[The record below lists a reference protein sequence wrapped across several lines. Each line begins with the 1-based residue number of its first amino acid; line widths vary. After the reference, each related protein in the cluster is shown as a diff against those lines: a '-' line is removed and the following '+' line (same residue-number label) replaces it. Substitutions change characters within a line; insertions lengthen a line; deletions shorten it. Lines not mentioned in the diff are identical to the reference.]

1 MLRLILRALWGLILA
16 AVAGTAHAE
25 APNIIVILADDMGLG
40 DVGAYGSRTIRTP
53 NIDRI
58 GREGVQLSNFFA
70 SANVCTPSR
79 AGLLTGRY
87 PARSGLAAGVIF
99 PHSDYGLPA
108 TMATLPD
115 ILRKAGY
122 RTAML
127 GKWHLG
133 ASDAAWPTAH
143 GFDSFWGVPYS
154 NDMKPLPLYRGKS
167 VIEPVLTQETFSQ
180 RMVAEARAVI
190 TAPSDK
196 PFFLYVAHI
205 SPHVPLRPG
214 PAFRGKSGAG
224 VYGDAVEEVDWTTGE
239 ILKAVKAA
247 GKDRDTILV
256 FTSDN
261 GPWWEGS
268 AADRRGGK
276 GGTFEGGYAVPM
288 LVRWPG
294 QIRPRTQSAAI
305 AMNIDLMP
313 TLAALAGAAV
323 PEGLDGRD
331 IMPVLKGA
339 ARSPH
344 DHLLFFANDTIAAV
358 RTQDWRM
365 VVSAYYQTYF
375 APLDA
380 SGYRLL
386 FSTRDGPAEQYSLAD
401 RYPQVVERLQGVIDT
416 ARAEFSAIPQR
427 RTDPF
432 SKAPPILPT
441 SPEGP
446 TS

>member
-1 MLRLILRALWGLILA
+1 MWRVFLGLLLALCGSATRAA
-16 AVAGTAHAE
+16 
-25 APNIIVILADDMGLG
+25 APNIIVILADDLGLG
-40 DVGAYGSRTIRTP
+40 DVGAYGNRTIRTP

-58 GREGVQLSNFFA
+58 GREGARLDNFFA

-79 AGLLTGRY
+79 AGLMTGQY
-87 PARSGLAAGVIF
+87 PVRSGMAVGVAF
-99 PHSDYGLPA
+99 PHSDHGLPVA
-108 TMATLPD
+108 KLTLPGV
-115 ILRKAGY
+115 LRAAGY

-154 NDMKPLPLYRGKS
+154 NDMKPLPLYRGKK
-167 VIEPVLTQETFSQ
+167 VIEPLLAQETFST
-180 RMVAEARAVI
+180 RMVDEARAVI
-190 TAPSDK
+190 AAPSDK

-214 PAFRGKSGAG
+214 PAFHGRSAAG

-239 ILKAVKAA
+239 ILKALKAA
-247 GKDRDTILV
+247 GKERETIV
-256 FTSDN
+256 IFTSDN

-268 AADRRGGK
+268 AADRRGSK

-288 LVRWPG
+288 LARWPG
-294 QIRPRTQSAAI
+294 HIRPGTRSAAM

-313 TLAALAGAAV
+313 TLARLAGAQT
-323 PEGLDGRD
+323 PDELDGRD

-339 ARSPH
+339 AKSPH
-344 DHLLFFANDTIAAV
+344 DHLLFFANDTIAAI
-358 RTQDWRM
+358 RTPEWRM
-365 VVSAYYQTYF
+365 VLNAYYLTYF
-375 APLDA
+375 APLEA

-386 FSTRDGPAEQYSLAD
+386 FSTKSDSREQYSLAD
-401 RYPQVVERLQGVIDT
+401 RNPDVVKRLQGIVDT
-416 ARAEFSAIPQR
+416 ARIEFAGIPQH

-432 SKAPPILPT
+432 IKAPPILPI
-441 SPEGP
+441 PEGV
-446 TS
+446 SQ